1 MENLESGLF
10 YDCCMVKKDTRSI
23 RSKAQLRSAV
33 CLPFAVKIVEGS
45 CRLAQPYSLEANESL
60 ERAEWN
66 PRQIRFNLSI

>member
-1 MENLESGLF
+1 
-10 YDCCMVKKDTRSI
+10 MVKEDTRSI

-45 CRLAQPYSLEANESL
+45 CRLARPYSLEASESL

-66 PRQIRFNLSI
+66 SREIRFNLSV